1 MYHSS
6 VLLKNLKCNP
16 CTFQKENIIIEFE
29 LNTDWSL
36 LGLFSEANLFPKVVC
51 LFFILQEDG

>member
-1 MYHSS
+1 M
-6 VLLKNLKCNP
+6 
-16 CTFQKENIIIEFE
+16 EFE

-36 LGLFSEANLFPKVVC
+36 LGLFSDANLFPKVVY

>member
-1 MYHSS
+1 M
-6 VLLKNLKCNP
+6 
-16 CTFQKENIIIEFE
+16 EFE

-51 LFFILQEDG
+51 LFFILQEDGWKRDRIPWQRVWR